1 MNESAQFDFRN
12 FSYNVAAQSSQQ
24 LISCRYF
31 PDISSGTVYFH
42 KKEHGKL
49 YYRLVYEDS
58 EYRHDVA
65 EKTRGLDGVVQTT
78 IGTRTKTP
86 VVAPAVAKLKQT
98 SSAGARRGSRLKYV
112 CVSVCGRANPE
123 TCVSVYFGLPL
134 RSEILG

>member
-1 MNESAQFDFRN
+1 M
-12 FSYNVAAQSSQQ
+12 
-24 LISCRYF
+24 
-31 PDISSGTVYFH
+31 YFH

-78 IGTRTKTP
+78 VGTRAKPP
-86 VVAPAVAKLKQT
+86 VVAPAVAKFKQT
-98 SSAGARRGSRLKYV
+98 SSARARRPSGSRLKYV

-123 TCVSVYFGLPL
+123 TCVSVYFGFPL